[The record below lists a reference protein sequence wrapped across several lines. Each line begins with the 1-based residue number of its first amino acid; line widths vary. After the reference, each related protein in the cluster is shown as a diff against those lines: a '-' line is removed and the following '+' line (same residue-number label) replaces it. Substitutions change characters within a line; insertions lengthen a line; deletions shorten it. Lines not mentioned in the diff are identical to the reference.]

1 MRRLLLIY
9 DKMKIIPVLD
19 IMHGK
24 AVHAV
29 RGERHR
35 YRELKSVFAKSSSPV
50 EIARNLPYPELYV
63 ADLDAIMRRSP
74 NLEILEKLASLKKV
88 LLDYGVRS
96 EDELELAS
104 QLGCIPVIGTET
116 AQSVE
121 VFEASVARWGD
132 ELFASLDVKDGEVLS
147 PFLPASPIDAF
158 KVLEKVGVTRIIY
171 LDLSRVGTL
180 NSVPWKTLKKIN
192 KQKKEK
198 TRLYAAGGIKK
209 EDLPRLE
216 SLGVSG
222 ALIGTA
228 LHQGML

>member
-1 MRRLLLIY
+1 MKLTSNF
-9 DKMKIIPVLD
+9 KIIPVLD
-19 IMHGK
+19 IMRGR

-63 ADLDAIMRRSP
+63 ADLDAIMHSSP
-74 NLEILEKLASLKKV
+74 NLEVLEKLASLKKV

-96 EDELELAS
+96 EDELELALR
-104 QLGCIPVIGTET
+104 LGCIPVIGTET
-116 AQSVE
+116 AQSIE
-121 VFEASVARWGD
+121 VFEAGVAKWGD
-132 ELFASLDVKDGEVLS
+132 ELFASLDVKDRRVLS
-147 PFLPASPIDAF
+147 PFLPASPVDAF
-158 KVLEKVGVTRIIY
+158 KVLEKVGVRRIIY

-180 NSVPWKTLKKIN
+180 NSVSWEILKKIN

-209 EDLPRLE
+209 EDLPGLR
-216 SLGVSG
+216 SLGISG
-222 ALIGTA
+222 VLIGTA

>member
-1 MRRLLLIY
+1 MKLTSNF
-9 DKMKIIPVLD
+9 KIIPVLD

-88 LLDYGVRS
+88 LLDYGVRTQ
-96 EDELELAS
+96 DDLELAS
-104 QLGCIPVIGTET
+104 QLGCIPVVGTET

-121 VFEASVARWGD
+121 VFEVGVARWGD

-158 KVLEKVGVTRIIY
+158 KVLKKVGVRRIIY

-180 NSVPWKTLKKIN
+180 NSVPWETLKKIN
-192 KQKKEK
+192 KKKKEK

-222 ALIGTA
+222 VLIGTA

>member
-1 MRRLLLIY
+1 MRPIGNF
-9 DKMKIIPVLD
+9 KIIPVLD
-19 IMHGK
+19 IMQGR

-35 YRELKSVFAKSSSPV
+35 YRELKSIFAESSSPV

-63 ADLDAIMRRSP
+63 ADLDAIMHRSP
-74 NLEILEKLASLKKV
+74 NLEVLEKLASLKKV

-116 AQSVE
+116 AQSME
-121 VFEASVARWGD
+121 VFEAGVAVWGE
-132 ELFASLDVKDGEVLS
+132 ELFASLDVKDNEVLS

-158 KVLEKVGVTRIIY
+158 KVLEKVGATNIIY
-171 LDLSRVGTL
+171 LDISRVGTL
-180 NSVPWKTLKKIN
+180 GSAPWEALKQVL

-198 TRLYAAGGIKK
+198 TRVYPAGGIKK
-209 EDLPRLE
+209 EDMPELKK
-216 SLGVSG
+216 LGISG
-222 ALIGTA
+222 LLVGTA
-228 LHQGML
+228 LHKGLL